1 MDGGERERPPA
12 GVHALS
18 GGGDDDK
25 SLGIIQTGLPTPGV
39 GMRNRLLCMAGTAW
53 LFAYPAAAADRALS
67 VTIYNDDLALVQD
80 QRDIELKGG
89 RQRIEFQDVSAQIR
103 PETVSLVAGDISIV
117 EQNFDFDLLTPAKLM
132 EKAVGQEIT
141 IVRVNPATGAETREQ
156 AQVLAT
162 NGGVVLKIGQRI
174 EVLRDD
180 GLPVRVIFD
189 KVPDNLRAR
198 PTLSVTV
205 IGAHGGTRRATLSYL
220 TPGLGWKAD
229 YVALYNESDSKI
241 DVQGWVT
248 LTNSSGTSY
257 DNAQTLLVAGSPSQV
272 DGGRQVNFRPAP
284 RRPTLQ
290 EAGTES
296 GSRERL
302 GDFYLYPLAERTTIA
317 NLQTKQVSFL
327 DVHGVPAEHGYEY
340 HNHWLGTAETPLSA
354 KSVYSF
360 STSAHAGL
368 GDQLPSGV
376 LRFYVRDKRGDPQF
390 IGESR
395 IDHTPMG
402 STLSLATGDAFDV
415 KVHAVVDK
423 RTRLAQFDWQTDM
436 RYELS
441 NALPRAVVVKL
452 IQDGLW
458 GDSSIKTESQ
468 KSTRRSADS
477 AEWAVTVPANGK
489 TVLTA
494 SFDTRY

>member
-1 MDGGERERPPA
+1 MRA
-12 GVHALS
+12 G
-18 GGGDDDK
+18 
-25 SLGIIQTGLPTPGV
+25 
-39 GMRNRLLCMAGTAW
+39 LLIVAW
-53 LFAYPAAAADRALS
+53 LLWLLMSAPALAAERTLS
-67 VTIYNDDLALVQD
+67 VTIYADDLALVQD
-80 QRDIELKGG
+80 RREIDVKGG

-103 PETVSLVAGDISIV
+103 PETVSLNANDIAIV

-141 IVRVNPATGAETREQ
+141 IVRVNPATGTETREQ

-198 PTLSVTV
+198 PTLSVT
-205 IGAHGGTRRATLSYL
+205 ITGGHAGTRPASLSYL
-220 TPGLGWKAD
+220 TPGLGWRAD
-229 YVALYNESDSKI
+229 YVALYNEGDGKI
-241 DVQGWVT
+241 DVQGWIT
-248 LTNSSGTSY
+248 LTNSSGTTY
-257 DNAQTLLVAGSPSQV
+257 ENAQTLLVAGSPSQIDAAPRPV
-272 DGGRQVNFRPAP
+272 YSRPAQP
-284 RRPTLQ
+284 RPTLQ
-290 EAGTES
+290 QPGTES

-302 GDFYLYPLAERTTIA
+302 GDYYLYPLSERTTIA

-327 DVHGVPAEHGYEY
+327 DVHGVPAEHGYEFR
-340 HNHWLGTAETPLSA
+340 NHWLGTTEMPQSA
-354 KSVYSF
+354 KSIYRL

-368 GDQLPSGV
+368 GDQLPAGV
-376 LRFYVRDKRGDPQF
+376 LRFYMRDRRGDPQF

-395 IDHTPMG
+395 IEHTPMG

-415 KVHAVVDK
+415 KVRSVVDK
-423 RTRLAQFDWQTDM
+423 RTRQGNSDWQTDM

-441 NALPRAVVVKL
+441 NALPRAVTVNL
-452 IQDGLW
+452 LQEGLW
-458 GDSSIKTESQ
+458 GDARITVESL
-468 KSTRRSADS
+468 KSTRRSAET
-477 AEWAVTVPANGK
+477 AEWAVTIPANGNA
-489 TVLTA
+489 VLTA

>member
-1 MDGGERERPPA
+1 MRSLLLIAGSLLWLPMSSAALAAER
-12 GVHALS
+12 
-18 GGGDDDK
+18 
-25 SLGIIQTGLPTPGV
+25 T
-39 GMRNRLLCMAGTAW
+39 
-53 LFAYPAAAADRALS
+53 LS
-67 VTIYNDDLALVQD
+67 VTIYTGDLALVQD
-80 QRDIELKGG
+80 RRDIEVKAG

-103 PETVSLVAGDISIV
+103 PETVSLTAGDISIV

-132 EKAVGQEIT
+132 EKAVGHEVT

-156 AQVLAT
+156 AEVLAT

-205 IGAHGGTRRATLSYL
+205 IGGHAGTRPATLSYL
-220 TPGLGWKAD
+220 TPGLGWRAD
-229 YVALYNESDSKI
+229 YVALYNESGGKI

-248 LTNSSGTSY
+248 LTNSSGVTY
-257 DNAQTLLVAGSPSQV
+257 ENAQTLLVAGSPAQA
-272 DGGRQVNFRPAP
+272 DGGGRQPNYYRPQP
-284 RRPTLQ
+284 RPTLQ
-290 EAGTES
+290 ETGTES

-302 GDFYLYPLAERTTIA
+302 GDYYLYPLAERTTIA
-317 NLQTKQVSFL
+317 NMQTKQVSFL
-327 DVHGVPAEHGYEY
+327 DVHDVPAEHGYEFR
-340 HNHWLGTAETPLSA
+340 NRWLGSAETPQSA
-354 KSVYSF
+354 KSIYSF

-368 GDQLPSGV
+368 GDQLPAGI
-376 LRFYVRDKRGDPQF
+376 LRFYLRDKRGDPQF

-415 KVHAVVDK
+415 KVRAVVDK
-423 RTRLAQFDWQTDM
+423 RTRVSTFDWQSDM

-441 NALPRAVVVKL
+441 NALPRPVTVKL
-452 IQDGLW
+452 LQEGLW
-458 GDSSIKTESQ
+458 GDSRITAESL
-468 KSTRRSADS
+468 KSTRRSADT

-489 TVLTA
+489 ASLTA
-494 SFDTRY
+494 TFETRY